1 MSTITPVVVSRLE
14 QPEEGISAHG
24 PVAPGATT
32 VADMYRLADMPWWFL
47 LIFIGTVAAL
57 LYSDKLPHDVM
68 GGFGLLFVVGVIL
81 GEIGDRLPYAS
92 TLLGGGPIFCIF
104 GAALLV
110 YWQVLPPS
118 TVKLSADFMGS
129 YNFLDFYIACII
141 TGAMLKMNRQVF
153 IGASLRLIP
162 VLGVG
167 MLLPIVVALP
177 FSFLTGYGWTDAMLY
192 VVWPVLGG
200 GIGAGA
206 VPLSQI
212 YSGFGDITATQAM
225 SRMMP
230 AVVLSN
236 LVSIIVAAQLDLLGR
251 LWPATTGRGRL
262 IRAGGEDMQ
271 RRIDREAQNT
281 RPLPLSLDLIGL
293 GFIVTLA
300 VYLFATAI
308 EELVFPS
315 VHAFVWMIFL
325 LTVVKMLRLFPKRLE
340 SAGIQWF
347 DLWAK
352 NLLYAVLAGVGIA
365 FTDMSTVFGLVSDP
379 IYLSLVVV
387 TVLATTIGS
396 GIAGH
401 FVGLYFVESAL
412 AGGLGMA
419 AMGQTGDIA
428 SLSAARRMELLPFT
442 TLSTRLG
449 GAIILLLA
457 GLHVA
462 TIAKIV
468 ME

>member
-1 MSTITPVVVSRLE
+1 MTT
-14 QPEEGISAHG
+14 
-24 PVAPGATT
+24 TT
-32 VADMYRLADMPWWFL
+32 VAIATRPKGDPAALDTASAADAATDTAADRYRIADMPLWFL
-47 LIFIGTVAAL
+47 GVFAGTMAGL
-57 LYSDKLPHDVM
+57 LYYDKLPADVM
-68 GGFGLLFVVGVIL
+68 GAFGLLFLVGLVL

-104 GAALLV
+104 GGALLV
-110 YWQVLPPS
+110 YWNVLPQSAVTLS
-118 TVKLSADFMGS
+118 TQFMS
-129 YNFLDFYIACII
+129 DYNFLDFYISCII

-153 IGASLRLIP
+153 IGASLRFIP
-162 VLGVG
+162 VLAVG
-167 MLLPIVVALP
+167 MVLPILAAIP
-177 FSFLTGYGWTDAMLY
+177 FAWITGYGWTDAMLY
-192 VVWPVLGG
+192 VIWPVLGG

-212 YSGFGDITATQAM
+212 YSTFGDITATQAM

-236 LVSIIVAAQLDLLGR
+236 LFSIVIAAQLDLLGR
-251 LWPATTGRGRL
+251 IWPATTGRGRL
-262 IRAGGEDMQ
+262 IRTGSSDLQ
-271 RRIDREAQNT
+271 QRIDAEAESS
-281 RPLPLSLDLIGL
+281 RPLPVSLDLIGT
-293 GFIVTLA
+293 GFILTLT
-300 VYLFATAI
+300 VYLLAI
-308 EELVFPS
+308 AVQELLFPA
-315 VHAFVWMIFL
+315 VHAFVWMIAM
-325 LTVVKMLRLFPKRLE
+325 LTLVKMFRILPRRLE
-340 SAGIQWF
+340 AAGIQWF

-379 IYLSLVVV
+379 VYLSLVILA
-387 TVLATTIGS
+387 VLATTIGS

-401 FVGLYFVESAL
+401 FSGLYFVEAAL

-428 SLSAARRMELLPFT
+428 SLSAAKRMELLPFT

-462 TIAKIV
+462 MLAK
-468 ME
+468 